1 MGNALDMCHDGE
13 MEAKGVVKSARER
26 VRAAVSADI
35 AAEARR
41 QLAEV
46 GAGALSLRA
55 VARELGMASSAMY
68 RYFASRDD
76 LLTALI
82 VEAYDALGEVAENA
96 ATTRGT
102 ALVRWQSVCRAIRQ
116 WALDHPHEYVLLY
129 GSPVPGY
136 HAPPITLIPASRVTL
151 ALANLIAD
159 AHREGELEPDEG
171 PTLPRAVAAQVK
183 PVAELAM
190 PGVPLATVAQALLA
204 WAQLFGQISFE
215 LFDRF
220 DGIIEKPEVL
230 FEHAVT
236 AMAQQLGI
244 RATRTART

>member
-1 MGNALDMCHDGE
+1 
-13 MEAKGVVKSARER
+13 MEAKGVVKNARER
-26 VRAAVSADI
+26 VREAVSADI

-82 VEAYDALGEVAENA
+82 VDAYDALGEVAETAA
-96 ATTRGT
+96 ATGGT
-102 ALVRWQSVCRAIRQ
+102 AYARWQHVCRAIRQ

-136 HAPPITLIPASRVTL
+136 HAPPITLAPASRVTL
-151 ALANLIAD
+151 VLAGLIAD
-159 AHREGELEPDEG
+159 AHRDGELEPDDG
-171 PTLPRAVAAQVK
+171 PTLPRTVATQVRAVG
-183 PVAELAM
+183 EFAM
-190 PGVPLATVAQALLA
+190 PGVPLVTVAQALLV

-215 LFDRF
+215 LYDRF
-220 DGIIEKPEVL
+220 EGIVENPEVL

-236 AMAQQLGI
+236 TMVRQLGL
-244 RATRTART
+244 RSGRRP